1 METVMT
7 NAVAVIPTKTNFP
20 GLQTIVTTLNRDP
33 AVEKIVVVA
42 HGIETYAKL
51 LPIYTDSA
59 SKITIEH
66 LAMDV
71 GIHDMWNIGLKK
83 AEELGCHALFINDDV
98 ESNSNTA
105 TILCDVLDSN
115 PELGLICP
123 NYDGRVIPLGLEHV
137 TTTCGARYD
146 GTGGLGGFYMALH
159 KDLVPKFEFDT
170 RMKWYYGD
178 DDVLA
183 WTLSQGR
190 EVAITSRTVCWGN
203 ESKTIKFNPP
213 PNFAEDTENDRL
225 IYESKWGTK

>member
-1 METVMT
+1 MT
-7 NAVAVIPTKTNFP
+7 KAVAVIPTKTNFS
-20 GLQTIVTTLNRDP
+20 GLHTIVTTLIKDP

-42 HGIETYAKL
+42 HGPTAFSELQPMYMGKSNKVTLDYGH
-51 LPIYTDSA
+51 
-59 SKITIEH
+59 IT
-66 LAMDV
+66 A
-71 GIHDMWNIGLKK
+71 GIHDMWNIGLNK

-98 ESNSNTA
+98 ESDPDTA
-105 TILCDVLDSN
+105 TILCNVLDNS
-115 PELGLICP
+115 PGLGGVGLICP

-137 TTTCGARYD
+137 TTTCGAQYD
-146 GTGGLGGFYMALH
+146 GTGGLAGFYMALH

-190 EVAITSRTVCWGN
+190 GVAITSRTNCWGN
-203 ESKTIKFNPP
+203 ESKTIKLNPP

-225 IYESKWGTK
+225 IYESKWK